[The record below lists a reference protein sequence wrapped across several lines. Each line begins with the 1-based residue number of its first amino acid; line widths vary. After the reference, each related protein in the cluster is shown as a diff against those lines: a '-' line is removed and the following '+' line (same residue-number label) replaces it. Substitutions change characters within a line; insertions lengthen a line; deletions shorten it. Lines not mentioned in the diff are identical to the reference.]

1 MRFCNPLYNT
11 FNKESPF
18 QGYNINLVTSKL
30 RKLEN
35 LSNNEQNIESYW
47 FIAIYVWSSF
57 ECYNELRLRK
67 PLPLIMLLLN
77 RSKTI

>member
-30 RKLEN
+30 RKLEI
-35 LSNNEQNIESYW
+35 LSNNEQNIQSCW
-47 FIAIYVWSSF
+47 FISIYVWSSF
-57 ECYNELRLRK
+57 ECYNELQK
-67 PLPLIMLLLN
+67 PLPLIMLILN